1 MNYASLFSDLRSHLL
16 FKSPNSTSD
25 ITKEIK
31 EFFRTK
37 FSSTYDVL
45 CSHTQGNEYL
55 ADVLVTTFN
64 PKAIIQQRTLQII
77 PSAVSLILAVESE
90 LGGVSASSAY
100 GVMKNVVEDYL
111 KLLVLRCQYRVM
123 IFTSLPYANEDDHVL
138 NRIEVLRALY
148 QRTPSLNSGVLLVHL
163 AGSQPISS
171 QVQAL
176 INDQSIRGFEVSA
189 DGLSVKEIN
198 LTPSNVSA

>member
-1 MNYASLFSDLRSHLL
+1 MNYASLFFDLRSHLL
-16 FKSPNSTSD
+16 FKSPSSTSD

-37 FSSTYDVL
+37 FSSTYNVL

-64 PKAIIQQRTLQII
+64 PKAIIQKRTLQII

-198 LTPSNVSA
+198 LPPNDVSA